1 MSSKEL
7 KAALKEA
14 REAVKNKKFSDAI
27 KLCNKILREDKENY
41 MALLLMGASY
51 QETDKKEAASY
62 LKRALEAN
70 SDQTVA
76 LQGLATC
83 ADDRDLPEVC
93 EKLLALTPDKYGD
106 MHGKLLGVASRGE
119 QVEKVLGIFERET
132 SKEGEPDRVRSA
144 FQCLSKVL
152 LADPALEGKH
162 ETLVERTLEFEVDN
176 PEDPFL
182 HDKFKRYLKLLYKL
196 KLHEKL
202 VRKACAMHDRF
213 RNDNY
218 PLEWICKVYAEEL
231 IDDCSMEKLLT
242 KPLQQYIDAAIE
254 IKSDSA
260 LALVASGILNYRSGE
275 MTRAKELLRKAD
287 SVQPNWSICL
297 KVLAEVYF
305 REKAFG
311 LAENIYRQLK
321 IVNSNLFVALVE
333 DGSVEKLQEASKYC
347 VDLQKDCDDE
357 RFLFYC
363 AKMNLLLGNLG
374 DFDGFMNKLKT
385 LNVSQDRLDYLSAL
399 RLKSDGKPQ
408 EALEILQKHEN
419 SCDCLLELAKLYY
432 ETQNVEQSFMAA
444 LRATKLDPNNAKCF
458 HWLGKLYLHNADTA
472 RARKCLEKC
481 ISLNPAQKE
490 AIILLSSLYRTL
502 GEWDAN
508 SKLLQSS
515 VALGATGSGSAW
527 AHLQLGLHH
536 LGQQKHDEAIA
547 AFRTVIRYD
556 VANITAWEGLADA
569 YMGRGSYS
577 SAAKVFEKT
586 AELKPENPYPKL
598 QLANIKNILRQHRD
612 AVALFEELLSTNEKY
627 FPAVKGI
634 AESYAGLCYY
644 RLGQRLVGKA
654 RDHAQSA
661 VDYVTRAIKLKPNFV
676 CLWKLLANVLDTVAE
691 FPRPRSHLLIE
702 GGLAG
707 VAHRKNALLEGEKLF
722 ELASRCYS
730 RAIKINGD
738 DSLLWYELALN
749 HYRRATRFGT
759 VREESVKKLSSAVE
773 AAKQAIKLEPSRWQN
788 WNLLGVICANK
799 EINNLALAQH
809 CFIEAISVDKKTA
822 AVGWSNLG
830 VMYLLQG
837 SIGLANK
844 AFGRAQQ
851 TDTTC
856 INAWIGQ
863 ASIAEQMGHGEE
875 AMDLFRHCTQL
886 GYHPESALSYAHWV
900 CSVLS
905 EEDYSKNKRN
915 QFAIENMHALPLSH
929 DSIQWHCIDKHDEA
943 SVEALSFLGNISSR
957 LGLWATACEAYRK
970 AAAKANGQQKDHIL
984 CDLGQCLLKRKLYSE
999 AVECFQQ
1006 VSEATYQA
1014 TVGKAL
1020 AYFKAGQYQESYAE
1034 YEGALNWLATSDLEK
1049 AYVLIAMSAMVYAFQ
1064 GEADAKTILFQCIT
1078 LPEPPIE
1085 ALFSACALGLLHK
1098 DAVLTELVIKE
1109 LRKYEDDPKHG
1120 HHVVYLVSQFY
1131 WANKQKSQSLAYL
1144 VSQVHKWPARAKLR
1158 QVLAISLLKN
1168 HRTPKQNLIVA
1179 SGIAQSALV
1188 LDLHDRQGSTRA
1200 EDAAKWLAVASEAVR
1215 PVDERRRRVLAQKA
1229 VHVDPTCREAWSS
1242 LIRVLQAKK

>member
-1 MSSKEL
+1 M
-7 KAALKEA
+7 
-14 REAVKNKKFSDAI
+14 
-27 KLCNKILREDKENY
+27 
-41 MALLLMGASY
+41 
-51 QETDKKEAASY
+51 
-62 LKRALEAN
+62 
-70 SDQTVA
+70 
-76 LQGLATC
+76 
-83 ADDRDLPEVC
+83 
-93 EKLLALTPDKYGD
+93 
-106 MHGKLLGVASRGE
+106 
-119 QVEKVLGIFERET
+119 
-132 SKEGEPDRVRSA
+132 
-144 FQCLSKVL
+144 
-152 LADPALEGKH
+152 
-162 ETLVERTLEFEVDN
+162 
-176 PEDPFL
+176 
-182 HDKFKRYLKLLYKL
+182 
-196 KLHEKL
+196 
-202 VRKACAMHDRF
+202 
-213 RNDNY
+213 
-218 PLEWICKVYAEEL
+218 
-231 IDDCSMEKLLT
+231 
-242 KPLQQYIDAAIE
+242 
-254 IKSDSA
+254 
-260 LALVASGILNYRSGE
+260 
-275 MTRAKELLRKAD
+275 
-287 SVQPNWSICL
+287 
-297 KVLAEVYF
+297 
-305 REKAFG
+305 
-311 LAENIYRQLK
+311 
-321 IVNSNLFVALVE
+321 
-333 DGSVEKLQEASKYC
+333 
-347 VDLQKDCDDE
+347 
-357 RFLFYC
+357 
-363 AKMNLLLGNLG
+363 
-374 DFDGFMNKLKT
+374 
-385 LNVSQDRLDYLSAL
+385 
-399 RLKSDGKPQ
+399 
-408 EALEILQKHEN
+408 
-419 SCDCLLELAKLYY
+419 
-432 ETQNVEQSFMAA
+432 
-444 LRATKLDPNNAKCF
+444 
-458 HWLGKLYLHNADTA
+458 
-472 RARKCLEKC
+472 
-481 ISLNPAQKE
+481 
-490 AIILLSSLYRTL
+490 
-502 GEWDAN
+502 
-508 SKLLQSS
+508 
-515 VALGATGSGSAW
+515 
-527 AHLQLGLHH
+527 
-536 LGQQKHDEAIA
+536 
-547 AFRTVIRYD
+547 
-556 VANITAWEGLADA
+556 
-569 YMGRGSYS
+569 
-577 SAAKVFEKT
+577 
-586 AELKPENPYPKL
+586 
-598 QLANIKNILRQHRD
+598 
-612 AVALFEELLSTNEKY
+612 ALFEELLSTNEKY

-707 VAHRKNALLEGEKLF
+707 VAHRKNALVEGEKLF

-788 WNLLGVICANK
+788 WNLLGVICASK

-863 ASIAEQMGHGEE
+863 ASIAEQMGHAEE

-1034 YEGALNWLATSDLEK
+1034 YESALNWLATSDLEK

-1064 GEADAKTILFQCIT
+1064 GEADAKTILFQ
-1078 LPEPPIE
+1078 
-1085 ALFSACALGLLHK
+1085 
-1098 DAVLTELVIKE
+1098 
-1109 LRKYEDDPKHG
+1109 
-1120 HHVVYLVSQFY
+1120 
-1131 WANKQKSQSLAYL
+1131 W
-1144 VSQVHKWPARAKLR
+1144 
-1158 QVLAISLLKN
+1158 
-1168 HRTPKQNLIVA
+1168 
-1179 SGIAQSALV
+1179 
-1188 LDLHDRQGSTRA
+1188 
-1200 EDAAKWLAVASEAVR
+1200 
-1215 PVDERRRRVLAQKA
+1215 
-1229 VHVDPTCREAWSS
+1229 
-1242 LIRVLQAKK
+1242 